1 MERIRYI
8 SVPLNE
14 KGIEDYNYGKE
25 ESINIKVFE
34 LNEIEYNNIDEAGV
48 FNEINNS
55 CDLLIDDYESEE
67 ISGKNLIIALDISIK
82 NKCKILTQALELA
95 IEMNTLVGLDF

>member
-14 KGIEDYNYGKE
+14 QGIEDYNYGKE
-25 ESINIKVFE
+25 ESSNIKVFDLKE
-34 LNEIEYNNIDEAGV
+34 VEYNEIYKSGV

-67 ISGKNLIIALDISIK
+67 IKGNNLEIALNISKK
-82 NKCKILTQALELA
+82 NKCDILIKALELA
-95 IEMNTLVGLDF
+95 IEKNTLVGLDF

>member
-34 LNEIEYNNIDEAGV
+34 L
-48 FNEINNS
+48 NEINNS